1 MFELLPG
8 SHLEIAKDKYNT
20 QPTIFFLQTNIVTY
34 NNSLVPGGD
43 KRPCILRETWK
54 PEVCFNI
61 YDLTLPTSTSCKLKY
76 SNPFCAHFLKKFHGF
91 YNLTAHPKPDLGFVM
106 KIKWMVSIWTVGKEK
121 ALNFNKTVQKRL
133 INISQTHSG
142 IPS

>member
-54 PEVCFNI
+54 PEVYFNI
-61 YDLTLPTSTSCKLKY
+61 YDLTLPTGTSCKLKY

-91 YNLTAHPKPDLGFVM
+91 YNLTAHPKTRSWICNENQMNGFYM
-106 KIKWMVSIWTVGKEK
+106 NCRERESIK
-121 ALNFNKTVQKRL
+121 L
-133 INISQTHSG
+133 
-142 IPS
+142 